1 MADLRNRSGEPET
14 LNIRRIRD
22 VSTLELNTR
31 DARRLGRMNWM
42 MVSCIQRSLVE
53 GCHESS

>member
-1 MADLRNRSGEPET
+1 MADLRNRSGGPET

-31 DARRLGRMNWM
+31 DARRLVRMNWM